1 MNTTRQHVTILFYFF
16 IGTIVLG
23 ACSGPDTKTD
33 KEWVSEPEKMDLVVT
48 KTIKGLLQDAAN
60 SDGKVDDSI
69 TLTAIN
75 RVSKFYNL
83 NGYGNIWSSGE
94 QWHQSADSMIHFI
107 QYVHQYG
114 LFPESYHYKQICAI
128 AERLNSD
135 TLSTGDRKDALLWSK
150 VDLMLTDAFFSIAKH
165 VHRGRLNPDSIY
177 KHQDAFS
184 DSMYIDALQK
194 VRNGASLSS
203 VFRTLEPRYRGYHA
217 LKEAMQTFLDTA
229 HLKLEYTHL
238 VYPYKDSVLFV
249 QQLTKRLKEEG
260 LVKWQQQQIDT
271 VQLTT
276 VLRLYQQKKG
286 LKQDGRV
293 GPRVVELL
301 NQTDPEK
308 FRRIAINLDRYR
320 MMSESMPDRYIWVN
334 LPGYYLQIWDRD
346 TLRLE
351 SKVIVGKP
359 QTRTPLLTSRISDL
373 VTYPQWTIPNSIIVK
388 EILPALKKNPGY
400 LARKGYSLMKYS
412 GEVVDP
418 YSVNWSRY
426 SKGIPYRVVQGS
438 GDDNALGVLKFNF
451 PNPYSVYMHD
461 TNQRYLF
468 RNENRSMSH
477 GCVRVQEW
485 EKMAY
490 YISALDS
497 SGFASDT
504 TRIPSDSI
512 RVWLQ
517 RKEKHIIPIKSEL
530 PVYFRYFTTDVRN
543 GKLQFYVDIYGED
556 KRILESGIIF

>member
-33 KEWVSEPEKMDLVVT
+33 KEWVSEPEKMDVVVT
-48 KTIKGLLQDAAN
+48 KTIKVLLQDAAN

-69 TLTAIN
+69 ILTAIH
-75 RVSKFYNL
+75 RVSKFYNQ

-94 QWHQSADSMIHFI
+94 QWHHIADSMIHFI

-128 AERLNSD
+128 AERFNSD
-135 TLSTGDRKDALLWSK
+135 TLSAGDRKDALLWSK

-184 DSMYIDALQK
+184 DSMYFGALQQ

-203 VFRTLEPRYRGYHA
+203 VFRTLEPRHRGYHA
-217 LKEAMQTFLDTA
+217 LKEAMRTFLDTA

-271 VQLTT
+271 VQLAT
-276 VLRLYQQKKG
+276 VLRLYQQKRG

-293 GPRVVELL
+293 GSRVVELL

-320 MMSESMPDRYIWVN
+320 MMSAPMPDRYIWVN

-468 RNENRSMSH
+468 RNESRSMSH

-490 YISALDS
+490 YITALDS

-517 RKEKHIIPIKSEL
+517 RKEKHIIPVKSEL

>member
-33 KEWVSEPEKMDLVVT
+33 KEWVSEPEKMDVVVT
-48 KTIKGLLQDAAN
+48 KTIKVLLQDAAN

-69 TLTAIN
+69 ILTAIH
-75 RVSKFYNL
+75 RVSKFYNQ

-94 QWHQSADSMIHFI
+94 QWHHIADSMIHFI

-128 AERLNSD
+128 AERFHSD
-135 TLSTGDRKDALLWSK
+135 TLSAGDRKDALLWSK

-184 DSMYIDALQK
+184 DSMYFGALQQ
-194 VRNGASLSS
+194 VRNGATLSS
-203 VFRTLEPRYRGYHA
+203 VFRTLEPRHRGYHA
-217 LKEAMQTFLDTA
+217 LKEAMRTFLDTA

-271 VQLTT
+271 VQLAT
-276 VLRLYQQKKG
+276 VLRLYQQKRG

-293 GPRVVELL
+293 GSRVVELL

-320 MMSESMPDRYIWVN
+320 MMSAPMPDRYIWVN

-468 RNENRSMSH
+468 RNESRSMSH

-490 YISALDS
+490 YITALDS

-517 RKEKHIIPIKSEL
+517 RKEKHIIPVKSEL

>member
-23 ACSGPDTKTD
+23 SCSGPDTKTD

-48 KTIKGLLQDAAN
+48 KTIKGLLQDAADL
-60 SDGKVDDSI
+60 DGKVDDSI

-83 NGYGNIWSSGE
+83 NDYGNIWSSGE
-94 QWHQSADSMIHFI
+94 QWHRIADSMIHFI

-128 AERLNSD
+128 AERFNSD
-135 TLSTGDRKDALLWSK
+135 TLSKGDRIDALLWSK

-203 VFRTLEPRYRGYHA
+203 VFRTLEPRHRGYHA
-217 LKEAMQTFLDTA
+217 LKEAMRTFLDTA

-238 VYPYKDSVLFV
+238 VYPYKDSVLFI

-412 GEVVDP
+412 GEIVDP

-512 RVWLQ
+512 RIWLQ
-517 RKEKHIIPIKSEL
+517 RKEKHIIPVKSEL

>member
-1 MNTTRQHVTILFYFF
+1 
-16 IGTIVLG
+16 
-23 ACSGPDTKTD
+23 
-33 KEWVSEPEKMDLVVT
+33 
-48 KTIKGLLQDAAN
+48 
-60 SDGKVDDSI
+60 
-69 TLTAIN
+69 
-75 RVSKFYNL
+75 
-83 NGYGNIWSSGE
+83 
-94 QWHQSADSMIHFI
+94 
-107 QYVHQYG
+107 
-114 LFPESYHYKQICAI
+114 
-128 AERLNSD
+128 
-135 TLSTGDRKDALLWSK
+135 
-150 VDLMLTDAFFSIAKH
+150 
-165 VHRGRLNPDSIY
+165 LNPDSIY

-184 DSMYIDALQK
+184 DSMYIEALLK
-194 VRNGASLSS
+194 VRNGASLST
-203 VFRTLEPRYRGYHA
+203 VFFTLEPRHSGYHA
-217 LKEAMQTFLDTA
+217 LKEALRTFLDTA

-238 VYPYKDSVLFV
+238 VYPYNDSVLFV

-517 RKEKHIIPIKSEL
+517 RKEKHIIPVKSEL

-556 KRILESGIIF
+556 KHILESGIIF